1 MNRRLLSRADGPALA
16 RLVDLDQM
24 GDREKMGALVQATWG
39 ERTPFP
45 EGSEPAPQD
54 PADAPAAPTL
64 DGFLKAVEQERSTF
78 AQRLRPDTT
87 LCLDSGGTEYCWPD
101 GDEATIARRYAQDVV
116 EKKQLAGELV
126 IRAATRFLND
136 IEECHARG
144 LYFDPVAARHIV
156 QFAEI
161 YCGLQLMAWQVFAL
175 VNIFAWKKPT
185 GTRRFSES
193 WISCSKKNGKTRL
206 ASCVA
211 LWGLVCDREIYPDV
225 FSAAT
230 KKEQSRLVWR
240 DARRC
245 VSDNPELM
253 AHVQRWAGSLAVK
266 STDGSFT
273 PLSSDEKSM
282 DGLRPHVIIADEIA
296 FWSDREQWDKLV
308 KGVVSRTQ
316 PLTFAVTTA
325 GTTKQCFAYG
335 KFALGEKILRGV
347 FNDDSTF
354 VLIYAI
360 DKDDDP
366 MDEACWP
373 KSNPSLGVTLQA
385 EHLRKTRDEAREDPS
400 GLSSFLQYHCNIWPE
415 VNLSRAGSIPA
426 ARWDACSGLDLIG
439 ETDPRKAISK
449 FLRLNKDAPCFLG
462 VDVGL
467 TGDFSAI
474 AVLWPHAQF
483 AEGAAPLA
491 RPTVMVQCY
500 APEVGILEK
509 EKAFGAPLSVWVR
522 EDWLQLLPGD
532 ITDPRCLQK
541 EVREFCNT
549 LGVRETG
556 FDPWQFSVAAAEL
569 NESGFSCVA
578 VQQLPSQLT
587 APCREL
593 AAAINR
599 GELVHFG
606 NPMLTW
612 MAGNVVWAESEKH
625 GGCRPEKLNPPYSKI
640 DGISAIVNAYHRAL
654 ACPIPAAPRMWFF
667 YDDGSAKAANPQT
680 GALENM
686 PPLANKE
693 QRNVQVH

>member
-1 MNRRLLSRADGPALA
+1 
-16 RLVDLDQM
+16 VDLDRL
-24 GDREKMGALVQATWG
+24 GDKDGMATLVQTTWG
-39 ERTPFP
+39 MRQPYP
-45 EGSEPAPQD
+45 EGTEAIPIN
-54 PADAPAAPTL
+54 PADKPPEATL
-64 DGFLKAVEQERSTF
+64 DAFLKAVEIERSTF

-87 LCLDSGGTEYCWPD
+87 LCLDIDGAEYLWPE
-101 GDEATIARRYAQDVV
+101 GDPAAIARRYAQDVV
-116 EKKQLAGELV
+116 EKKTLAGEMV

-136 IEECHARG
+136 LEDCHARG
-144 LYFDPVAARHIV
+144 LYFDSAAARHIV
-156 QFAEI
+156 QFAET
-161 YCGLQLMAWQVFAL
+161 YCGLQLMEWQVFAL
-175 VNIFAWKKPT
+175 VNLFAWKKPV
-185 GTRRFSES
+185 GTRRFTES

-211 LWGLVCDREIYPDV
+211 LWGLVCDREEYPDV
-225 FSAAT
+225 FAAAT

-240 DARRC
+240 DGRRC
-245 VSDNPELM
+245 VADNPELR
-253 AHVQRWAGSLAVK
+253 AHVQRWAGALAVK
-266 STDGSFT
+266 DTDGSFT

-282 DGLRPHVIIADEIA
+282 DGLRPSVIIADEIA

-347 FNDDSTF
+347 INDDTTF

-360 DKDDDP
+360 DAGDDP
-366 MDEACWP
+366 MDEACWA
-373 KSNPSLGVTLQA
+373 KSNPSLSVTLQV
-385 EHLRKTRDEAREDPS
+385 EHLIKTRDEVREDPS

-426 ARWDACSGLDLIG
+426 ARWDKCDGLDLIG
-439 ETDPRKAISK
+439 EKDPRKAMAK
-449 FLRLNKDAPCFLG
+449 FLQLNVDTPCFLG

-474 AVLWPHAQF
+474 ASVWPAARF
-483 AEGAAPLA
+483 RAGEAPLVK
-491 RPTVMVQCY
+491 PTVIVQCY

-509 EKAFGAPLSVWVR
+509 QKAFGVPLDVWVR
-522 EDWLQLLPGD
+522 EGWLQLLPGD
-532 ITDPRCLQK
+532 ITDPRELQK
-541 EVREFCNT
+541 EVREFCK
-549 LGVRETG
+549 LGMREVG

-569 NESGFSCVA
+569 NEEGISCVA
-578 VQQLPSQLT
+578 VQQVPSQLT
-587 APCREL
+587 APCREF

-625 GGCRPEKLNPPYSKI
+625 GGCRPEKLNPPYTKI
-640 DGISAIVNAYHRAL
+640 DDISAIVNAYHRAL
-654 ACPIPAAPRMWFF
+654 ANPIPTAPRLFF
-667 YDDGSAKAANPQT
+667 MYEDGSAKVNNPAT
-680 GALENM
+680 GHLELM
-686 PPLANKE
+686 PWPKE
-693 QRNVQVH
+693 KKQ